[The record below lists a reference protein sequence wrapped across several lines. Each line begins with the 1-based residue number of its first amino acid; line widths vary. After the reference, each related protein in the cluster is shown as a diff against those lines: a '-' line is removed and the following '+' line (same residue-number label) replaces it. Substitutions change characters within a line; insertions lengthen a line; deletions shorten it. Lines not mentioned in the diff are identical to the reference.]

1 MLSTSAAKNTD
12 PVIEVKVTFVG
23 LIQRLVGQREEAI
36 RLPPETTLG
45 GLLHELAARYG
56 QELVEHLLENG
67 QLAAHVTVLI
77 NGRNA
82 LNQGGLTAK
91 LSDGS
96 QSHVEIVVLGFPLMG
111 G

>member
-1 MLSTSAAKNTD
+1 MLSTSTAEKTD
-12 PVIEVKVTFVG
+12 PVVEVKITFVG
-23 LIQRLVGQREEAI
+23 LIQRLVGHREETI
-36 RLPPETTLG
+36 QLPPETTLG
-45 GLLHELAARYG
+45 DLLQELAARYG
-56 QELVEHLLENG
+56 QELVERILENG

-77 NGRNA
+77 NGYNA